1 MSPRTRCRSR
11 LNAPL
16 PPRESV
22 LPACPNRSRPA
33 GSFHAFLFKIARHR
47 ALDLLRHDQASPLV
61 VVTPPTPSADPRSSL
76 CFPPLK
82 GKTTRPTRP
91 SLAGAASSLGRPIAG
106 SAIPPRLDFGPPT
119 TVCRC
124 VRILPCATSPNAR
137 RGAYRRNLCPPRKY
151 LRQIPPRQIDLCQIA
166 DCPRALRGPK
176 SLVSLPHAPP
186 SCPPGLP
193 DSPLSVAPSQS
204 ILP

>member
-1 MSPRTRCRSR
+1 MSPSCPPAQTDRGQPRSLR
-11 LNAPL
+11 
-16 PPRESV
+16 
-22 LPACPNRSRPA
+22 
-33 GSFHAFLFKIARHR
+33 AFLFKIARHR
-47 ALDLLRHDQASPLV
+47 ALDLLRHEQASPLV
-61 VVTPPTPSADPRSSL
+61 VVTPPTPSGDPRSSL
-76 CFPPLK
+76 FILPLK

-91 SLAGAASSLGRPIAG
+91 SLAGAASSLSRPIAG
-106 SAIPPRLDFGPPT
+106 LALPPRLDFGPPK

-137 RGAYRRNLCPPRKY
+137 RGAYRRNLYPPSEV
-151 LRQIPPRQIDLCQIA
+151 PPPNSVRQIDLRQIA

-176 SLVSLPHAPP
+176 SPARLPYFPP
-186 SCPPGLP
+186 SYSPLSCPPGLP